1 MQLGFPSRYG
11 QKQHSMLLLGGC
23 EETAKKLVEN
33 MAPEALVLADFF
45 GQTALHIAAGA
56 NNIEAA
62 KLLVEKNLKL
72 SNVQDFDG
80 YIPLHYAAAHGNREM
95 VLYLSDVIRE
105 DAKLKPLINQQL
117 ACHQSISLSGFDCF
131 GICCAVKRPNS
142 MGNHGLHWAGWSGPQ
157 QRLSLRVS
165 AVGAALQMQRELQCY
180 ELNKSKFIAYLRDV
194 KLIYNTMIGGGKNS
208 TARDKEMRN
217 TSGMTP
223 AEVFTDA
230 QRELVKEGERWM
242 KDTATSCTIVVALV
256 ASVVFAAAISVPV
269 GNNINGHPI
278 FFFPNRA
285 FVNFGISDVFALFSS
300 VTSVLMFLSILTAHT
315 MQSKIFS
322 MPYPRA

>member
-105 DAKLKPLINQQL
+105 DAKLKPLINQKRHLQN
-117 ACHQSISLSGFDCF
+117 ARSLSHTRGDIDFKQTLSFDDLAMKLENITKHHSGGDIENPSNCF
-131 GICCAVKRPNS
+131 IFGLTFAPNS

-165 AVGAALQMQRELQCY
+165 AVGAALQMQRELQWFKRY
-180 ELNKSKFIAYLRDV
+180 YR
-194 KLIYNTMIGGGKNS
+194 GGKNS

-256 ASVVFAAAISVPV
+256 ASVVFAAAISP
-269 GNNINGHPI
+269 
-278 FFFPNRA
+278 
-285 FVNFGISDVFALFSS
+285 L
-300 VTSVLMFLSILTAHT
+300 
-315 MQSKIFS
+315 
-322 MPYPRA
+322 